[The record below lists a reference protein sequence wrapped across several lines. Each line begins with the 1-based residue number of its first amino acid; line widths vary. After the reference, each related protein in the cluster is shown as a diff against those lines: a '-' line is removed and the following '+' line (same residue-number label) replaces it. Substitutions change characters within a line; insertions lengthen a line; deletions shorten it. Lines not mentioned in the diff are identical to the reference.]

1 MEKHKSHLELAR
13 EYHILLDELETLSL
27 EYRDVVV
34 EIAKQTCD
42 AHEAPDV
49 EKLRKKLE
57 NCEQLSSFL
66 LLFSTNMRKIDH
78 GNVFSQRGGVSQYNR
93 EAYEH
98 KERKGHPQIA

>member
-49 EKLRKKLE
+49 EKLREKLD
-57 NCEQLSSFL
+57 NCEQKVNENYRSKLDRVYEL
-66 LLFSTNMRKIDH
+66 AKQLFGIL
-78 GNVFSQRGGVSQYNR
+78 
-93 EAYEH
+93 
-98 KERKGHPQIA
+98 